1 MEVLKPTQPTMRI
14 ATVYKYHITR
24 WKGILIALKLK
35 KVSDVYAQ
43 DKKQALKRIIP
54 LNTKKGE

>member
-1 MEVLKPTQPTMRI
+1 MEVLKSTQPTMRI

-35 KVSDVYAQ
+35 KVSDVYA
-43 DKKQALKRIIP
+43 
-54 LNTKKGE
+54 